1 MPDRK
6 AALDRLVAARAA
18 LIAARREI
26 TGAVELSPAETRQEL
41 SVLEETLGRVLSTT
55 WRIAERLYV
64 MLPEEGENS
73 APEGE

>member
-6 AALDRLVAARAA
+6 AALDRLVAARAG

-64 MLPEEGENS
+64 MLPEEGED
-73 APEGE
+73 GE

>member
-1 MPDRK
+1 MSDRK
-6 AALDRLVAARAA
+6 AAIGRLVAARAG
-18 LIAARREI
+18 LIAVHREF
-26 TGAVELSPAETRQEL
+26 TGAVELSPAEFRQEL
-41 SVLEETLGRVLSTT
+41 AVMEEIVGRLLTNT